1 MSVKTTQGL
10 FFSLPSNPSRPLS
23 SFDTHPR
30 WLPVTQSAPS
40 RRSYG
45 KIGTVK
51 CDQSVVTCIRFG
63 SYNCKKGLNISV
75 YIVKV
80 ENNIGKST
88 KTVFDWIL
96 GAAKKRQSSKKRKRP
111 LSSSNIPAPKYPR
124 PLEDKGK
131 VCFCSCSNRG
141 LSFLF
146 MYIVYVQS
154 TYRTYDLL
162 VTGRDALPLNH
173 RKLVGTEA
181 TKLGSRDKHPENCSE
196 DYRTSMTHYIG
207 SNTKWIMLFKKFSLS
222 SSRAIQ
228 CRVRVIQRYLVKP
241 IRAQPERANSEFTNG
256 ELTQKK
262 AEVKKTAKLV
272 LVPSRYLSVFLDE
285 RRLRIRLRRAR
296 GLMGRRS
303 NVVTVE
309 RIFGHSTHQRN
320 ERTAFYKLMRN
331 TPDLLFPADWYIS
344 VVVKLLKGE
353 YKRRSQL
360 RPLLWDNT
368 IELPLDD
375 VYTRLKIVS
384 RRKADFRV
392 DDNEV
397 NVFDIFTALD
407 KGEDVMTLVEGS
419 PGIGKTTFCLKLAY
433 DWAHGKIPAECS
445 FPKFELMLLLKCRD
459 IHKDIMESISEQLLP
474 EDVEEKT
481 KERLF
486 NFVKDIHNQ
495 ERTLIILDGLDE
507 LPKDSERYVDKLLQ
521 RRILSFCYVLAT
533 SRQERGIDV
542 RKKYGFD
549 ILLEIKG
556 FTESDAFDYIRKH
569 FKNVGPLHSS
579 KGESLIK
586 EIEENSLLHALRNNP
601 LNLLLLCVIYED
613 YEGNLPSSRSE
624 LYQVIV
630 LCLLRRHCAKHNLE
644 VPEENRALEKQYEET
659 ILALGEL
666 AWMCLLSD
674 RYCFR
679 ESELAALERRY
690 KGLVCRHVGLL
701 YKEESL
707 RRLKPQHE
715 YYFLHKTFQ
724 EYLAAAFIAHKLRGN
739 QLSLFERLS
748 FHELAKKY
756 REVFLFVSGVLGRD
770 ASILFT
776 QIGEELKNWGKWDWD
791 WCRQFGVV
799 TMDDRK
805 REENWDDWDS
815 DDEEDRGW
823 EAATFLTESFCESGH
838 AEKVAETL
846 CSYIPF
852 PTHVEIN
859 LDPPPRNDESG
870 NIYHVLDACKTFSN
884 LQKPVRLTVHKCSQ
898 GSSYQ
903 TVAEHIQ
910 SCPQLESLAIHTPS
924 VTLDLA
930 NALHKGLSGNTT
942 LSKFTLQVCGSI
954 SCDVAA
960 VIGEWLAARKF
971 LKNVTFLLRRVK
983 GEAWASSL
991 ETGLSAD
998 TLLSSVELS
1007 VRGSMS
1013 DTSILALGKLSLNRA
1028 LTELSLNISGDMQTF
1043 IVDVIGKGIA
1053 LQTVLKSL
1061 SLDID
1066 GNLSLSGANSLKRGL
1081 LENCSLNNLRV
1092 FVFGKVPS
1100 NWQSFLE
1107 TIRLAKKVSVTF
1119 DFYPDS
1125 CSRTTSNQL
1134 GNFYPGPDVVEKGL
1148 HTKQHLTVV
1157 LWGEL
1162 SCDGAEA
1169 FSERLVRA
1177 PLTSLALKMHGKVTD
1192 NVAYCIASY
1201 VRRHNTLSS
1210 MTIDVWGDL
1219 APGTRSFLQGL
1230 SNTDQTV
1237 EVKVHDVCVLP
1248 EESCNAFSV
1257 SIDSIAS
1264 LKPVLYKIKS
1274 TSVEKINLKIINDDG
1289 ASKEWTHLIGEALAE
1304 NTTVTALDVTIN
1316 NYMTNVTADF
1326 GKDLGESLLRC
1337 SSMTVL
1343 NLAIN
1348 NYTKMAEGWECRL
1361 VKSLSKLASLTTL
1374 SLAIDDHGEV
1384 RTVVEESLGDGLMA
1398 MKSLS
1403 TLSVV
1408 INGSNL
1414 EKFWSYFLRKCLKEN
1429 NSLSLL
1435 CVTVNNYDD
1444 DLEDPDY
1451 SFDDSFEEPYYWYD
1465 GLADGLARTTS
1476 LNELTLTINNI
1487 TLISNCWVESV
1498 CKGFLENESVTTLT
1512 VTVSGDSSFPDCVS
1526 WVPKLN
1532 KGLSKNNSLTTL
1544 TLTAN
1549 AYWEGERRE
1558 GKDFFWADKMY
1569 TTVNASLT
1577 TLNLT
1582 INICTEVSEDW
1593 LPELCDCLVNS
1604 SSLTTFRL
1612 NVNNHFATN
1621 ESRIYDFR
1629 KLRLKY
1635 RSLSTFELTVTFYG
1649 E

>member
-1 MSVKTTQGL
+1 M
-10 FFSLPSNPSRPLS
+10 
-23 SFDTHPR
+23 
-30 WLPVTQSAPS
+30 
-40 RRSYG
+40 
-45 KIGTVK
+45 
-51 CDQSVVTCIRFG
+51 
-63 SYNCKKGLNISV
+63 
-75 YIVKV
+75 
-80 ENNIGKST
+80 
-88 KTVFDWIL
+88 
-96 GAAKKRQSSKKRKRP
+96 
-111 LSSSNIPAPKYPR
+111 
-124 PLEDKGK
+124 
-131 VCFCSCSNRG
+131 
-141 LSFLF
+141 
-146 MYIVYVQS
+146 
-154 TYRTYDLL
+154 
-162 VTGRDALPLNH
+162 
-173 RKLVGTEA
+173 
-181 TKLGSRDKHPENCSE
+181 
-196 DYRTSMTHYIG
+196 
-207 SNTKWIMLFKKFSLS
+207 
-222 SSRAIQ
+222 
-228 CRVRVIQRYLVKP
+228 
-241 IRAQPERANSEFTNG
+241 
-256 ELTQKK
+256 
-262 AEVKKTAKLV
+262 
-272 LVPSRYLSVFLDE
+272 
-285 RRLRIRLRRAR
+285 
-296 GLMGRRS
+296 
-303 NVVTVE
+303 
-309 RIFGHSTHQRN
+309 
-320 ERTAFYKLMRN
+320 
-331 TPDLLFPADWYIS
+331 
-344 VVVKLLKGE
+344 
-353 YKRRSQL
+353 
-360 RPLLWDNT
+360 
-368 IELPLDD
+368 
-375 VYTRLKIVS
+375 
-384 RRKADFRV
+384 

-445 FPKFELMLLLKCRD
+445 FPKFEIVLLLKCRD
-459 IHKDIMESISEQLLP
+459 IHEDIMETISEQLLP
-474 EDVEEKT
+474 EDMEEKT

-486 NFVKDIHNQ
+486 NFIKDIHNQ
-495 ERTLIILDGLDE
+495 EKTLIILDGLDE
-507 LPKDSERYVDKLLQ
+507 LPKDSEHYVDKLLQ

-556 FTESDAFDYIRKH
+556 FTESDSFDYIRKH
-569 FKNVGPLHSS
+569 FNNVGPLHSS

-586 EIEENSLLHALRNNP
+586 EIRENTLLHALRNNP
-601 LNLLLLCVIYED
+601 LNLFLLCVIYED

-630 LCLLRRHCAKHNLE
+630 QCLLRRYCAKHNLE
-644 VPEENRALEKQYEET
+644 APQDNNALEKQFENS

-679 ESELAALERRY
+679 ESELAVLEKRY
-690 KGLVCRHVGLL
+690 KGLVSRHVGLV

-724 EYLAAAFIAHKLRGN
+724 EYLAAAFIAHKLQENELR
-739 QLSLFERLS
+739 LFERLS
-748 FHELAKKY
+748 VHELVKKY
-756 REVFLFVSGVLGRD
+756 REVFLFVSGILGRD

-776 QIGEELKNWGKWDWD
+776 QIGEELRNWGEWDWNR
-791 WCRQFGVV
+791 CRQFGVV
-799 TMDDRK
+799 TMNDRE
-805 REENWDDWDS
+805 REENWDHRDS
-815 DDEEDRGW
+815 DDEEDEGW
-823 EAATFLTESFCESGH
+823 EAATFLTKSFIESGH

-852 PTHVEIN
+852 PTHVDIE
-859 LDPPPRNDESG
+859 LDPTPGNDDTD

-884 LQKPVRLTVHKCSQ
+884 LQKPVGLTVCD
-898 GSSYQ
+898 SSRGQ
-903 TVAEHIQ
+903 NLSNETVAKYIQ
-910 SCPQLESLAIHTPS
+910 SCPQLESLAILTS
-924 VTLDLA
+924 AVTLDLA
-930 NALHKGLSGNTT
+930 NALHKGLSGNKT
-942 LSKFTLQVCGSI
+942 LSEFTLRVCGSI

-1013 DTSILALGKLSLNRA
+1013 DTSILALGKLLLNEA
-1028 LTELSLNISGDMQTF
+1028 LTGLSLNISGDIQTF
-1043 IVDVIGKGIA
+1043 IVDVISKGIA

-1092 FVFGKVPS
+1092 FVLGKVPS

-1125 CSRTTSNQL
+1125 CSRVTSNQL
-1134 GNFYPGPDVVEKGL
+1134 GNFYPGLDVVEKGL

-1169 FSERLVRA
+1169 LSEVLVRA
-1177 PLTSLALKMHGKVTD
+1177 PLTSLALKMHGRVTD

-1210 MTIDVWGDL
+1210 TTIDVWGEL
-1219 APGTRSFLQGL
+1219 APGTRSFFQGL
-1230 SNTDQTV
+1230 SSSDQTV

-1289 ASKEWTHLIGEALAE
+1289 ASKDWTHLVGEALAE

-1337 SSMTVL
+1337 SSMTIL

-1348 NYTKMAEGWECRL
+1348 NFSKMAEGWECSL

-1414 EKFWSYFLRKCLKEN
+1414 EKFWSCFLRKCLKEN

-1444 DLEDPDY
+1444 DIEDPDY
-1451 SFDDSFEEPYYWYD
+1451 SFDESYEEPDYWYD

-1487 TLISNCWVESV
+1487 TLIDNCWVESV
-1498 CKGFLENESVTTLT
+1498 CKGFLKNESVTTLT
-1512 VTVSGDSSFPDCVS
+1512 VTVSGDPFFPNCES
-1526 WVPKLN
+1526 WVPELN
-1532 KGLSKNNSLTTL
+1532 YGLSKNNSLTTL
-1544 TLTAN
+1544 TLIAN
-1549 AYWEGERRE
+1549 EYSEGERRE
-1558 GKDFFWADKMY
+1558 GRDLFWANKMSSAE
-1569 TTVNASLT
+1569 NASLT

-1582 INICTEVSEDW
+1582 INICREVSEDW
-1593 LPELCDCLVNS
+1593 LPKLCDCLVNS
-1604 SSLTTFRL
+1604 SSLTTLRL
-1612 NVNNHFATN
+1612 NVNNHCATS
-1621 ESRIYDFR
+1621 ESRIYDFS
-1629 KLRLKY
+1629 KLCLKY
-1635 RSLSTFELTVTFYG
+1635 RSLSTFELIVTFYG

>member
-1 MSVKTTQGL
+1 M
-10 FFSLPSNPSRPLS
+10 
-23 SFDTHPR
+23 
-30 WLPVTQSAPS
+30 
-40 RRSYG
+40 
-45 KIGTVK
+45 
-51 CDQSVVTCIRFG
+51 
-63 SYNCKKGLNISV
+63 
-75 YIVKV
+75 
-80 ENNIGKST
+80 
-88 KTVFDWIL
+88 
-96 GAAKKRQSSKKRKRP
+96 
-111 LSSSNIPAPKYPR
+111 
-124 PLEDKGK
+124 
-131 VCFCSCSNRG
+131 
-141 LSFLF
+141 
-146 MYIVYVQS
+146 
-154 TYRTYDLL
+154 
-162 VTGRDALPLNH
+162 
-173 RKLVGTEA
+173 
-181 TKLGSRDKHPENCSE
+181 
-196 DYRTSMTHYIG
+196 
-207 SNTKWIMLFKKFSLS
+207 
-222 SSRAIQ
+222 
-228 CRVRVIQRYLVKP
+228 
-241 IRAQPERANSEFTNG
+241 
-256 ELTQKK
+256 
-262 AEVKKTAKLV
+262 
-272 LVPSRYLSVFLDE
+272 
-285 RRLRIRLRRAR
+285 
-296 GLMGRRS
+296 
-303 NVVTVE
+303 
-309 RIFGHSTHQRN
+309 
-320 ERTAFYKLMRN
+320 
-331 TPDLLFPADWYIS
+331 
-344 VVVKLLKGE
+344 
-353 YKRRSQL
+353 
-360 RPLLWDNT
+360 
-368 IELPLDD
+368 
-375 VYTRLKIVS
+375 
-384 RRKADFRV
+384 

-433 DWAHGKIPAECS
+433 DWAHGKIPVECS
-445 FPKFELMLLLKCRD
+445 FPTFELMLLLKCRD
-459 IHKDIMESISEQLLP
+459 IREDIMETISEQLLP
-474 EDVEEKT
+474 EDMEEKT

-486 NFVKDIHNQ
+486 NFIKDIHHQ
-495 ERTLIILDGLDE
+495 EKTLIILDGLDE
-507 LPKDSERYVDKLLQ
+507 LPKDSEHYVDKLLQ

-556 FTESDAFDYIRKH
+556 FTESDSFDYIRKH
-569 FKNVGPLHSS
+569 FNNVGPLHSS

-586 EIEENSLLHALRNNP
+586 EIRENTLLHALRNNP
-601 LNLLLLCVIYED
+601 LNLFLLCVIYED

-630 LCLLRRHCAKHNLE
+630 QCLLRRYCAKHNLE
-644 VPEENRALEKQYEET
+644 APQDNNALEKQFENS

-679 ESELAALERRY
+679 ESELAVLEKRY
-690 KGLVCRHVGLL
+690 KGLVSRHIGLV

-707 RRLKPQHE
+707 RRLMPQHE

-724 EYLAAAFIAHKLRGN
+724 EYLAAAFIAHKLQKNELR
-739 QLSLFERLS
+739 LFERLS
-748 FHELAKKY
+748 FHELVKKY
-756 REVFLFVSGVLGRD
+756 REVFLFVSGILGRD

-776 QIGEELKNWGKWDWD
+776 QIGEELRNWGEWDWNR
-791 WCRQFGVV
+791 CRQFGVV
-799 TMDDRK
+799 TMNDRE
-805 REENWDDWDS
+805 REENWDHRDS
-815 DDEEDRGW
+815 DDEEDEGW
-823 EAATFLTESFCESGH
+823 EAATFLTKSFIESGH

-852 PTHVEIN
+852 PTHVDIE
-859 LDPPPRNDESG
+859 LDPTPGNDDTD

-884 LQKPVRLTVHKCSQ
+884 LQKPVGLTVCD
-898 GSSYQ
+898 SSRGQ
-903 TVAEHIQ
+903 NLSNETVAKYIQ
-910 SCPQLESLAIHTPS
+910 SCPQLESLAILTS
-924 VTLDLA
+924 AVTLDLA
-930 NALHKGLSGNTT
+930 NALHKGLSGNKT
-942 LSKFTLQVCGSI
+942 LSEFTLRVCGSI

-1013 DTSILALGKLSLNRA
+1013 DTSILALGKLLLNEA
-1028 LTELSLNISGDMQTF
+1028 LTGLSLNISGDIQTF
-1043 IVDVIGKGIA
+1043 IVDVISKGIA

-1125 CSRTTSNQL
+1125 SSRITSNQL
-1134 GNFYPGPDVVEKGL
+1134 RNFYPGPDVVEKGL

-1169 FSERLVRA
+1169 LSEVLVRA
-1177 PLTSLALKMHGKVTD
+1177 PLTSLALKMHGRVTD

-1210 MTIDVWGDL
+1210 TTIDVWGEL
-1219 APGTRSFLQGL
+1219 APGTRSFFQGL
-1230 SNTDQTV
+1230 SSSDQTV

-1274 TSVEKINLKIINDDG
+1274 TSMEKINLRIINDDG
-1289 ASKEWTHLIGEALAE
+1289 ASKEWTHLVGDALAE
-1304 NTTVTALDVTIN
+1304 NTTVTALDITIN
-1316 NYMTNVTADF
+1316 NYTTNVTADF

-1348 NYTKMAEGWECRL
+1348 NYTKMAEGWECSL

-1414 EKFWSYFLRKCLKEN
+1414 EKFWSCFLRKCLKEN

-1444 DLEDPDY
+1444 DIEDPDY
-1451 SFDDSFEEPYYWYD
+1451 SFDESYEEPDYWYD

-1487 TLISNCWVESV
+1487 TLIDNCWVESV
-1498 CKGFLENESVTTLT
+1498 CKGFLKNESVTTLT
-1512 VTVSGDSSFPDCVS
+1512 VTVSGDPFFPNCES
-1526 WVPKLN
+1526 WVPELN
-1532 KGLSKNNSLTTL
+1532 YGLSKNNSLTTL
-1544 TLTAN
+1544 TLIAN
-1549 AYWEGERRE
+1549 EYSEGERRE
-1558 GKDFFWADKMY
+1558 GRDLFWANKMSSAE
-1569 TTVNASLT
+1569 NASLT

-1582 INICTEVSEDW
+1582 INICREVSEDW
-1593 LPELCDCLVNS
+1593 LPKLCDCLVNS
-1604 SSLTTFRL
+1604 SSLTTLRL
-1612 NVNNHFATN
+1612 NVNNHCATS
-1621 ESRIYDFR
+1621 ESRIYDFS
-1629 KLRLKY
+1629 KLCLKY
-1635 RSLSTFELTVTFYG
+1635 RSLSTFELIVTFYG

>member
-1 MSVKTTQGL
+1 M
-10 FFSLPSNPSRPLS
+10 
-23 SFDTHPR
+23 
-30 WLPVTQSAPS
+30 
-40 RRSYG
+40 
-45 KIGTVK
+45 
-51 CDQSVVTCIRFG
+51 
-63 SYNCKKGLNISV
+63 
-75 YIVKV
+75 
-80 ENNIGKST
+80 
-88 KTVFDWIL
+88 
-96 GAAKKRQSSKKRKRP
+96 
-111 LSSSNIPAPKYPR
+111 
-124 PLEDKGK
+124 
-131 VCFCSCSNRG
+131 
-141 LSFLF
+141 
-146 MYIVYVQS
+146 
-154 TYRTYDLL
+154 
-162 VTGRDALPLNH
+162 
-173 RKLVGTEA
+173 
-181 TKLGSRDKHPENCSE
+181 
-196 DYRTSMTHYIG
+196 
-207 SNTKWIMLFKKFSLS
+207 
-222 SSRAIQ
+222 
-228 CRVRVIQRYLVKP
+228 
-241 IRAQPERANSEFTNG
+241 
-256 ELTQKK
+256 
-262 AEVKKTAKLV
+262 
-272 LVPSRYLSVFLDE
+272 
-285 RRLRIRLRRAR
+285 
-296 GLMGRRS
+296 
-303 NVVTVE
+303 
-309 RIFGHSTHQRN
+309 
-320 ERTAFYKLMRN
+320 
-331 TPDLLFPADWYIS
+331 S
-344 VVVKLLKGE
+344 VVVKLLKAE
-353 YKRRSQL
+353 YKRRSHL

-368 IELPLDD
+368 IELPLED

-445 FPKFELMLLLKCRD
+445 FPKFEIMLLLKCRD
-459 IHKDIMESISEQLLP
+459 IHEDIMETISEQLLP
-474 EDVEEKT
+474 EDMEEKT

-486 NFVKDIHNQ
+486 NFIKDIHHQ
-495 ERTLIILDGLDE
+495 EKTLIILDGLDE
-507 LPKDSERYVDKLLQ
+507 LPKDSEHYVDKLLQ

-586 EIEENSLLHALRNNP
+586 EIQENTLLHALRNNP

-630 LCLLRRHCAKHNLE
+630 QCLLRRYCAKHNLE
-644 VPEENRALEKQYEET
+644 APQDNNGLEKQFENS

-679 ESELAALERRY
+679 ESELAVLEKRY
-690 KGLVCRHVGLL
+690 KGLVSRHIGLV

-707 RRLKPQHE
+707 RRLMPQHE

-724 EYLAAAFIAHKLRGN
+724 EYLAAAFIAHKLQENELR
-739 QLSLFERLS
+739 LFERLS
-748 FHELAKKY
+748 VHELVKKY
-756 REVFLFVSGVLGRD
+756 REVFLFVSGILGRD

-776 QIGEELKNWGKWDWD
+776 QIGEELRNWGKWDWNR
-791 WCRQFGVV
+791 CRQFGVV
-799 TMDDRK
+799 TMNDRE
-805 REENWDDWDS
+805 REENWDHRDS
-815 DDEEDRGW
+815 DDEEDEGW
-823 EAATFLTESFCESGH
+823 EAATFLTKSFIESGH

-852 PTHVEIN
+852 PTHVDIE
-859 LDPPPRNDESG
+859 LDPTPGSDDTD

-884 LQKPVRLTVHKCSQ
+884 LQKPVRLTVCD
-898 GSSYQ
+898 SSREQ
-903 TVAEHIQ
+903 NLSNETVAKYIQ
-910 SCPQLESLAIHTPS
+910 SCPQLESLTIFTSA

-930 NALHKGLSGNTT
+930 NALHKGLSGNKT
-942 LSKFTLQVCGSI
+942 LSEFTLQVCGSI

-960 VIGEWLAARKF
+960 VIGEWLAGRKF
-971 LKNVTFLLRRVK
+971 LKNVTFLLHRVK

-1013 DTSILALGKLSLNRA
+1013 DTSILALGKLLLNGA
-1028 LTELSLNISGDMQTF
+1028 LTGLSLNISGDMQTF
-1043 IVDVIGKGIA
+1043 IPDVISKGIA

-1125 CSRTTSNQL
+1125 CSRITSNQL
-1134 GNFYPGPDVVEKGL
+1134 GNFYPGPDMVEKGL

-1169 FSERLVRA
+1169 LSEVLVRA
-1177 PLTSLALKMHGKVTD
+1177 PLTSLALKMHGRVTD
-1192 NVAYCIASY
+1192 NVAYCIARY

-1210 MTIDVWGDL
+1210 MTIDVWGEL
-1219 APGTRSFLQGL
+1219 APGTRTFLQGL
-1230 SNTDQTV
+1230 SSTDNTV
-1237 EVKVHDVCVLP
+1237 EVKVHDVCVVP
-1248 EESCNAFSV
+1248 DESCSALDV
-1257 SIDSIAS
+1257 CIDSIAS

-1289 ASKEWTHLIGEALAE
+1289 ASKDWTHLVGEALAE

-1348 NYTKMAEGWECRL
+1348 NYTKMAEGWECSL

-1403 TLSVV
+1403 TLSVE
-1408 INGSNL
+1408 INGRNL
-1414 EKFWSYFLRKCLKEN
+1414 KKFWSYFLRKCLKEN

-1444 DLEDPDY
+1444 DIEDPDY
-1451 SFDDSFEEPYYWYD
+1451 SFDESYEEPDYWYD

-1487 TLISNCWVESV
+1487 TLIDNCWVESV
-1498 CKGFLENESVTTLT
+1498 CKGFLKNESVTTLT
-1512 VTVSGDSSFPDCVS
+1512 VTVSGDPFFPKCES
-1526 WVPKLN
+1526 WVPELN
-1532 KGLSKNNSLTTL
+1532 YGLSKNNSLTTL
-1544 TLTAN
+1544 TLIAN
-1549 AYWEGERRE
+1549 EYSEGERRE
-1558 GKDFFWADKMY
+1558 GRDLFWADKMSSAE
-1569 TTVNASLT
+1569 NASLT

-1582 INICTEVSEDW
+1582 INICREVSEDW
-1593 LPELCDCLVNS
+1593 LPKLCDCLVNS
-1604 SSLTTFRL
+1604 SSLTTLRL
-1612 NVNNHFATN
+1612 NVNNHCATN
-1621 ESRIYDFR
+1621 ESRIYDFS

-1635 RSLSTFELTVTFYG
+1635 RSLSTFELIVTFYG

>member
-1 MSVKTTQGL
+1 M
-10 FFSLPSNPSRPLS
+10 
-23 SFDTHPR
+23 
-30 WLPVTQSAPS
+30 
-40 RRSYG
+40 
-45 KIGTVK
+45 
-51 CDQSVVTCIRFG
+51 
-63 SYNCKKGLNISV
+63 
-75 YIVKV
+75 
-80 ENNIGKST
+80 
-88 KTVFDWIL
+88 
-96 GAAKKRQSSKKRKRP
+96 
-111 LSSSNIPAPKYPR
+111 
-124 PLEDKGK
+124 
-131 VCFCSCSNRG
+131 
-141 LSFLF
+141 
-146 MYIVYVQS
+146 
-154 TYRTYDLL
+154 
-162 VTGRDALPLNH
+162 
-173 RKLVGTEA
+173 
-181 TKLGSRDKHPENCSE
+181 
-196 DYRTSMTHYIG
+196 
-207 SNTKWIMLFKKFSLS
+207 
-222 SSRAIQ
+222 
-228 CRVRVIQRYLVKP
+228 
-241 IRAQPERANSEFTNG
+241 
-256 ELTQKK
+256 
-262 AEVKKTAKLV
+262 
-272 LVPSRYLSVFLDE
+272 
-285 RRLRIRLRRAR
+285 
-296 GLMGRRS
+296 
-303 NVVTVE
+303 
-309 RIFGHSTHQRN
+309 
-320 ERTAFYKLMRN
+320 
-331 TPDLLFPADWYIS
+331 
-344 VVVKLLKGE
+344 KLLKAE

-360 RPLLWDNT
+360 RPLLWDST

-375 VYTRLKIVS
+375 VYTRLKIIS

-445 FPKFELMLLLKCRD
+445 FPKFEIVLLLKCRD
-459 IHKDIMESISEQLLP
+459 IHKDVMETISEQLLP
-474 EDVEEKT
+474 EDMEEKT

-486 NFVKDIHNQ
+486 NFIKDIHHQ
-495 ERTLIILDGLDE
+495 EKTLIILDGLDE
-507 LPKDSERYVDKLLQ
+507 LPKDSEHYVDKLLQ

-556 FTESDAFDYIRKH
+556 FTESDSFDYIRKH
-569 FKNVGPLHSS
+569 FNNVGPLHSS

-586 EIEENSLLHALRNNP
+586 EIKENTLLHALRNNP
-601 LNLLLLCVIYED
+601 LNLFLLCVIYED

-630 LCLLRRHCAKHNLE
+630 QCLLRRYCAKHNLE
-644 VPEENRALEKQYEET
+644 APQDNNGLEKQFENS

-679 ESELAALERRY
+679 ESELAVLEKRY
-690 KGLVCRHVGLL
+690 KGLVSRHIGLV

-707 RRLKPQHE
+707 RRLMPQHE

-739 QLSLFERLS
+739 QLRLFERLS
-748 FHELAKKY
+748 FHELVKKY
-756 REVFLFVSGVLGRD
+756 REVFLFVSGILGRD

-776 QIGEELKNWGKWDWD
+776 QIGEELRNWGKWDWD
-791 WCRQFGVV
+791 RCRQFGVV
-799 TMDDRK
+799 TMNDRE
-805 REENWDDWDS
+805 REENWDHRDS
-815 DDEEDRGW
+815 DDEEDEGW
-823 EAATFLTESFCESGH
+823 EAATFLTKSFIESGH

-852 PTHVEIN
+852 PTHVDIN
-859 LDPPPRNDESG
+859 LNPPPRNDEGG

-884 LQKPVRLTVHKCSQ
+884 LQKPVRLTVHKLRTQ
-898 GSSYQ
+898 GASYQ
-903 TVAEHIQ
+903 TVAKYIQ
-910 SCPQLESLAIHTPS
+910 SCPQLDSLAIHTPS

-930 NALHKGLSGNTT
+930 NALHKGLSGNKT

-960 VIGEWLAARKF
+960 VIGEWLAGRKF

-998 TLLSSVELS
+998 TLLSSVALS
-1007 VRGSMS
+1007 VWGSMS
-1013 DTSILALGKLSLNRA
+1013 DTSILALGKLLLNGA
-1028 LTELSLNISGDMQTF
+1028 LTGLSLNISGDMQTF
-1043 IVDVIGKGIA
+1043 IADVIGKGIA

-1092 FVFGKVPS
+1092 FVLGKVPS

-1125 CSRTTSNQL
+1125 CSRITSNQL
-1134 GNFYPGPDVVEKGL
+1134 GNFYPGPDVAEKGL

-1169 FSERLVRA
+1169 LSEVLVRA
-1177 PLTSLALKMHGKVTD
+1177 PLTSLALKMHGRVTD
-1192 NVAYCIASY
+1192 NVAYCIARY

-1210 MTIDVWGDL
+1210 MTIDVWGEW
-1219 APGTRSFLQGL
+1219 APGTRTFLQGL
-1230 SNTDQTV
+1230 SSTDNTV
-1237 EVKVHDVCVLP
+1237 EVKVHDVCVVP
-1248 EESCNAFSV
+1248 DESCSALDV
-1257 SIDSIAS
+1257 CIDSIAS

-1274 TSVEKINLKIINDDG
+1274 TSVEKINLRIINDDG
-1289 ASKEWTHLIGEALAE
+1289 ASKEWTHLVGDALAE
-1304 NTTVTALDVTIN
+1304 NTTVTALDITIN
-1316 NYMTNVTADF
+1316 NYTTNVTADF

-1343 NLAIN
+1343 DLAIK
-1348 NYTKMAEGWECRL
+1348 NYTKMAEGWECSL

-1444 DLEDPDY
+1444 DIEDPDY
-1451 SFDDSFEEPYYWYD
+1451 SFDESYEEPDYWYD

-1487 TLISNCWVESV
+1487 TPIDNCWVGSV
-1498 CKGFLENESVTTLT
+1498 CKGFLKNESVTTLT
-1512 VTVSGDSSFPDCVS
+1512 VTVSGDPFFPKCES
-1526 WVPKLN
+1526 WVPELN
-1532 KGLSKNNSLTTL
+1532 YGLSKNNSLTTL
-1544 TLTAN
+1544 TLIAN
-1549 AYWEGERRE
+1549 EYSKGERRE
-1558 GKDFFWADKMY
+1558 GRDLFWADKMSSAE
-1569 TTVNASLT
+1569 NASLT

-1582 INICTEVSEDW
+1582 INICREVSEDW
-1593 LPELCDCLVNS
+1593 LPKLCDCLVNS
-1604 SSLTTFRL
+1604 SSLTTLRL
-1612 NVNNHFATN
+1612 NVNNHCATN
-1621 ESRIYDFR
+1621 ESGIYDFS

-1635 RSLSTFELTVTFYG
+1635 RSLSTFELIVTFYG

>member
-1 MSVKTTQGL
+1 M
-10 FFSLPSNPSRPLS
+10 
-23 SFDTHPR
+23 
-30 WLPVTQSAPS
+30 
-40 RRSYG
+40 
-45 KIGTVK
+45 
-51 CDQSVVTCIRFG
+51 
-63 SYNCKKGLNISV
+63 
-75 YIVKV
+75 
-80 ENNIGKST
+80 
-88 KTVFDWIL
+88 
-96 GAAKKRQSSKKRKRP
+96 
-111 LSSSNIPAPKYPR
+111 
-124 PLEDKGK
+124 
-131 VCFCSCSNRG
+131 
-141 LSFLF
+141 
-146 MYIVYVQS
+146 
-154 TYRTYDLL
+154 
-162 VTGRDALPLNH
+162 
-173 RKLVGTEA
+173 
-181 TKLGSRDKHPENCSE
+181 
-196 DYRTSMTHYIG
+196 
-207 SNTKWIMLFKKFSLS
+207 
-222 SSRAIQ
+222 
-228 CRVRVIQRYLVKP
+228 
-241 IRAQPERANSEFTNG
+241 
-256 ELTQKK
+256 
-262 AEVKKTAKLV
+262 
-272 LVPSRYLSVFLDE
+272 
-285 RRLRIRLRRAR
+285 
-296 GLMGRRS
+296 
-303 NVVTVE
+303 
-309 RIFGHSTHQRN
+309 
-320 ERTAFYKLMRN
+320 
-331 TPDLLFPADWYIS
+331 
-344 VVVKLLKGE
+344 KLLKAE

-360 RPLLWDNT
+360 RPLLWDST
-368 IELPLDD
+368 IELPLED

-433 DWAHGKIPAECS
+433 DWAHGKIPVECS
-445 FPKFELMLLLKCRD
+445 FPTFELMLLLKCRD
-459 IHKDIMESISEQLLP
+459 IREDIMETISEQLLP
-474 EDVEEKT
+474 EDMEEKT

-486 NFVKDIHNQ
+486 NFIKDIHHQ
-495 ERTLIILDGLDE
+495 EKTLIILDGLDE
-507 LPKDSERYVDKLLQ
+507 LPKDSEHYVDKLLQ

-556 FTESDAFDYIRKH
+556 FTESDSFDYIRKH
-569 FKNVGPLHSS
+569 FNNVGPLHSS

-586 EIEENSLLHALRNNP
+586 EIKENTLLHALRNNP
-601 LNLLLLCVIYED
+601 LNLFLLCVIYED

-630 LCLLRRHCAKHNLE
+630 QCLLRRYCAKHNLE
-644 VPEENRALEKQYEET
+644 APQDNNALEKQFENS

-679 ESELAALERRY
+679 ESELAVLEKRY
-690 KGLVCRHVGLL
+690 KGLVSRHIGLV

-707 RRLKPQHE
+707 RRLMPQHE

-724 EYLAAAFIAHKLRGN
+724 EYLAAAFIAHKLQENELR
-739 QLSLFERLS
+739 LFERLS
-748 FHELAKKY
+748 VHELVKKY
-756 REVFLFVSGVLGRD
+756 REVFLFVSGILGRD

-776 QIGEELKNWGKWDWD
+776 QIGEELKNWGEWDWD
-791 WCRQFGVV
+791 RCRQFGVV
-799 TMDDRK
+799 TMNDRE
-805 REENWDDWDS
+805 REENWDHRDS
-815 DDEEDRGW
+815 DDEEDEEDEEDEGW
-823 EAATFLTESFCESGH
+823 EAATFLTKSFIESGH

-852 PTHVEIN
+852 PTHVDIE
-859 LDPPPRNDESG
+859 LDPAPGSDDTN

-884 LQKPVRLTVHKCSQ
+884 LQKPVGLTVCD
-898 GSSYQ
+898 SSREQ
-903 TVAEHIQ
+903 NLSNETVAKYIQ
-910 SCPQLESLAIHTPS
+910 SCPQLESLTILTSA

-930 NALHKGLSGNTT
+930 NALHKGLSGNKT
-942 LSKFTLQVCGSI
+942 LSEFTLQVCGSI

-1013 DTSILALGKLSLNRA
+1013 DTSILALGKLLLNGA
-1028 LTELSLNISGDMQTF
+1028 LTGLSLNISGDMQTF
-1043 IVDVIGKGIA
+1043 IPDVISKGIA

-1125 CSRTTSNQL
+1125 CSRITSNQL

-1169 FSERLVRA
+1169 LSEVLVRA
-1177 PLTSLALKMHGKVTD
+1177 PLTSLALKMHGRVTD
-1192 NVAYCIASY
+1192 NVAYCIARY
-1201 VRRHNTLSS
+1201 VRRDKTLLS
-1210 MTIDVWGDL
+1210 MTIDVWGEL
-1219 APGTRSFLQGL
+1219 APETRSFLQGL
-1230 SNTDQTV
+1230 STTNQTV
-1237 EVKVHDVCVLP
+1237 EVKVHDVCVLSD
-1248 EESCNAFSV
+1248 ESCNALDV
-1257 SIDSIAS
+1257 CIDNIAS
-1264 LKPVLYKIKS
+1264 LKPVLYKIK
-1274 TSVEKINLKIINDDG
+1274 TTREEKINLKIINDDG
-1289 ASKEWTHLIGEALAE
+1289 LGQDWTQLIGDALAE
-1304 NTTVTALDVTIN
+1304 NATVTALDVTID
-1316 NYMTNVTADF
+1316 NYMTNGTS
-1326 GKDLGESLLRC
+1326 DLGKELDESLFR
-1337 SSMTVL
+1337 SSSLTVV

-1348 NYTKMAEGWECRL
+1348 TYGKMAEGWECSL

-1403 TLSVV
+1403 TLSVE
-1408 INGSNL
+1408 INGRNFK
-1414 EKFWSYFLRKCLKEN
+1414 KFWSYFLRKCLKEN

-1444 DLEDPDY
+1444 DIEDPDY
-1451 SFDDSFEEPYYWYD
+1451 SFDESYEEPDYWYD

-1487 TLISNCWVESV
+1487 TLIDNCWVESV
-1498 CKGFLENESVTTLT
+1498 CKGFLKNESVTTLT
-1512 VTVSGDSSFPDCVS
+1512 VTVSGDPFFPKCES
-1526 WVPKLN
+1526 WVPELN
-1532 KGLSKNNSLTTL
+1532 YGLSKNNSLTTL
-1544 TLTAN
+1544 TLIAN
-1549 AYWEGERRE
+1549 EYSEGERRE
-1558 GKDFFWADKMY
+1558 GRDLFWADKMSSAE
-1569 TTVNASLT
+1569 NASLT

-1582 INICTEVSEDW
+1582 INICREVSEDW
-1593 LPELCDCLVNS
+1593 LPKLCDCLVNS
-1604 SSLTTFRL
+1604 SSLTTLRL
-1612 NVNNHFATN
+1612 NVNNHCATN
-1621 ESRIYDFR
+1621 ESRIYDFS

-1635 RSLSTFELTVTFYG
+1635 RSLSTFELIVTFYG

>member
-1 MSVKTTQGL
+1 M
-10 FFSLPSNPSRPLS
+10 
-23 SFDTHPR
+23 
-30 WLPVTQSAPS
+30 
-40 RRSYG
+40 
-45 KIGTVK
+45 
-51 CDQSVVTCIRFG
+51 
-63 SYNCKKGLNISV
+63 
-75 YIVKV
+75 
-80 ENNIGKST
+80 
-88 KTVFDWIL
+88 
-96 GAAKKRQSSKKRKRP
+96 
-111 LSSSNIPAPKYPR
+111 
-124 PLEDKGK
+124 
-131 VCFCSCSNRG
+131 
-141 LSFLF
+141 
-146 MYIVYVQS
+146 
-154 TYRTYDLL
+154 
-162 VTGRDALPLNH
+162 
-173 RKLVGTEA
+173 
-181 TKLGSRDKHPENCSE
+181 
-196 DYRTSMTHYIG
+196 
-207 SNTKWIMLFKKFSLS
+207 
-222 SSRAIQ
+222 
-228 CRVRVIQRYLVKP
+228 
-241 IRAQPERANSEFTNG
+241 
-256 ELTQKK
+256 
-262 AEVKKTAKLV
+262 
-272 LVPSRYLSVFLDE
+272 
-285 RRLRIRLRRAR
+285 
-296 GLMGRRS
+296 
-303 NVVTVE
+303 
-309 RIFGHSTHQRN
+309 
-320 ERTAFYKLMRN
+320 
-331 TPDLLFPADWYIS
+331 S
-344 VVVKLLKGE
+344 VVVKLLKAE
-353 YKRRSQL
+353 YKRRSHL
-360 RPLLWDNT
+360 RPLLWDST
-368 IELPLDD
+368 IELPLED

-407 KGEDVMTLVEGS
+407 KGEDVMTLVEGR

-433 DWAHGKIPAECS
+433 DWAHGKIPVECS
-445 FPKFELMLLLKCRD
+445 FPTFELMFLLKCRD
-459 IHKDIMESISEQLLP
+459 IREDIMETISEQLLP
-474 EDVEEKT
+474 EDMEEKT

-486 NFVKDIHNQ
+486 NFIKDIHHQ
-495 ERTLIILDGLDE
+495 EKTLIILDGLDE
-507 LPKDSERYVDKLLQ
+507 LPKDSEHYVDKLLQ

-556 FTESDAFDYIRKH
+556 FTESDSFDYIRKH
-569 FKNVGPLHSS
+569 FNNVGPLHSS

-586 EIEENSLLHALRNNP
+586 EIKENTLLHALRNNP
-601 LNLLLLCVIYED
+601 LNLFLLCVIYED

-630 LCLLRRHCAKHNLE
+630 QCLLRRYCAKHNLE
-644 VPEENRALEKQYEET
+644 APQDNNALEKQFENS

-679 ESELAALERRY
+679 ESELAVLEKRY
-690 KGLVCRHVGLL
+690 KGLVSRHIGLV

-707 RRLKPQHE
+707 RRLMPQHE

-724 EYLAAAFIAHKLRGN
+724 EYLAAAFIAHKLQENELR
-739 QLSLFERLS
+739 LFERLS
-748 FHELAKKY
+748 VNELVKKY
-756 REVFLFVSGVLGRD
+756 REVFLFVSGILGRD

-776 QIGEELKNWGKWDWD
+776 QIGEELRNWGEWDWD
-791 WCRQFGVV
+791 RCRQFGVV
-799 TMDDRK
+799 TMDDRE
-805 REENWDDWDS
+805 REENWDNWDS

-823 EAATFLTESFCESGH
+823 EAATFLTKSFIESGH

-852 PTHVEIN
+852 PTHVDIE
-859 LDPPPRNDESG
+859 LDPTPRNDDTD

-884 LQKPVRLTVHKCSQ
+884 LQKPVRLTVCD
-898 GSSYQ
+898 SSRGQ
-903 TVAEHIQ
+903 NLSNETVAKYIQ
-910 SCPQLESLAIHTPS
+910 SCPQLESLIILTSA

-930 NALHKGLSGNTT
+930 NVLHKGLSGNKT

-1013 DTSILALGKLSLNRA
+1013 DTSILALGKLLLNGA
-1028 LTELSLNISGDMQTF
+1028 LTGLSLNISGDMQTF
-1043 IVDVIGKGIA
+1043 IIDVISKGIA
-1053 LQTVLKSL
+1053 LHTVLKSL

-1119 DFYPDS
+1119 DFYADS
-1125 CSRTTSNQL
+1125 SSRITSNQL
-1134 GNFYPGPDVVEKGL
+1134 RNFYPGPDVVEKGL

-1169 FSERLVRA
+1169 LSEVLVRA
-1177 PLTSLALKMHGKVTD
+1177 PLTSLALKMHGRVTD
-1192 NVAYCIASY
+1192 NVAYCIARY

-1210 MTIDVWGDL
+1210 MAIDVWGEL

-1230 SNTDQTV
+1230 SSTDQTV

-1248 EESCNAFSV
+1248 DESCNALSV

-1274 TSVEKINLKIINDDG
+1274 TSVEKINLRIINDDA
-1289 ASKEWTHLIGEALAE
+1289 ASKEWTHLVGDALAE
-1304 NTTVTALDVTIN
+1304 NTTITALDITIN
-1316 NYMTNVTADF
+1316 NYTTNVTADF

-1337 SSMTVL
+1337 SSITVL

-1348 NYTKMAEGWECRL
+1348 NYTKISEGWECSL

-1374 SLAIDDHGEV
+1374 SLAIDDHSEV

-1408 INGSNL
+1408 INDSNL
-1414 EKFWSYFLRKCLKEN
+1414 EKFWSYFFRNCLKEN

-1435 CVTVNNYDD
+1435 CVTVNNYDGNV
-1444 DLEDPDY
+1444 EYPDY
-1451 SFDDSFEEPYYWYD
+1451 SFHDLYEEPDYWYD

-1487 TLISNCWVESV
+1487 TLTDNCWVKRV
-1498 CKGFLENESVTTLT
+1498 CKGFVENESVTTLT
-1512 VTVSGDSSFPDCVS
+1512 VTVSGDSSSPDCES
-1526 WVPKLN
+1526 WVPELN
-1532 KGLSKNNSLTTL
+1532 YGLLKNNSLSTL
-1544 TLTAN
+1544 TLIAN
-1549 AYWEGERRE
+1549 EYSGGERRK
-1558 GKDFFWADKMY
+1558 GRRSFWADQMGSADN
-1569 TTVNASLT
+1569 TSLT

-1582 INICTEVSEDW
+1582 INICWEVSEDW
-1593 LPELCDCLVNS
+1593 LSQLCDCLVNS
-1604 SSLTTFRL
+1604 SSLTTLRL
-1612 NVNNHFATN
+1612 NVNNHCATN
-1621 ESRIYDFR
+1621 ESRLYDLT

-1635 RSLSTFELTVTFYG
+1635 RSLSSFELTVTFYG

>member
-1 MSVKTTQGL
+1 MSYHVYRYLGNITCNMISCLDLPMKCQIHLKYSECQENINRL
-10 FFSLPSNPSRPLS
+10 FVFLLSTENLGVLKMLRAEYERRAKLKPLS
-23 SFDTHPR
+23 
-30 WLPVTQSAPS
+30 WLNTMQ
-40 RRSYG
+40 
-45 KIGTVK
+45 
-51 CDQSVVTCIRFG
+51 
-63 SYNCKKGLNISV
+63 
-75 YIVKV
+75 
-80 ENNIGKST
+80 
-88 KTVFDWIL
+88 
-96 GAAKKRQSSKKRKRP
+96 
-111 LSSSNIPAPKYPR
+111 
-124 PLEDKGK
+124 
-131 VCFCSCSNRG
+131 
-141 LSFLF
+141 
-146 MYIVYVQS
+146 
-154 TYRTYDLL
+154 
-162 VTGRDALPLNH
+162 LPLKN
-173 RKLVGTEA
+173 
-181 TKLGSRDKHPENCSE
+181 
-196 DYRTSMTHYIG
+196 
-207 SNTKWIMLFKKFSLS
+207 
-222 SSRAIQ
+222 
-228 CRVRVIQRYLVKP
+228 
-241 IRAQPERANSEFTNG
+241 
-256 ELTQKK
+256 
-262 AEVKKTAKLV
+262 
-272 LVPSRYLSVFLDE
+272 
-285 RRLRIRLRRAR
+285 
-296 GLMGRRS
+296 
-303 NVVTVE
+303 
-309 RIFGHSTHQRN
+309 
-320 ERTAFYKLMRN
+320 
-331 TPDLLFPADWYIS
+331 
-344 VVVKLLKGE
+344 
-353 YKRRSQL
+353 
-360 RPLLWDNT
+360 
-368 IELPLDD
+368 

-384 RRKADFRV
+384 RRKADFQV
-392 DDNEV
+392 ENDELGMY
-397 NVFDIFTALD
+397 DIFQAL
-407 KGEDVMTLVEGS
+407 GESEDVKMTLAEGS
-419 PGIGKTTFCLKLAY
+419 PGTGKTTFCLKLAY
-433 DWAHGKIPAECS
+433 DWARGEMPTNCS
-445 FPKFELMLLLKCRD
+445 FPKFEFVLLLKCRHINGD
-459 IHKDIMESISEQLLP
+459 LMEAIKEQLLP
-474 EDVEEKT
+474 EDIKEETWT
-481 KERLF
+481 KLSDF
-486 NFVKDIHNQ
+486 ITDIHNQ
-495 ERTLIILDGLDE
+495 ERILIILDGLDE
-507 LPKDSERYVDKLLQ
+507 LPEKSRPCVHKLLN
-521 RRILSFCYVLAT
+521 RSILPFCYVLAT
-533 SRQERGIDV
+533 SRQETGIEV
-542 RKKYGFD
+542 RKNCEFD
-549 ILLEIKG
+549 LLLEIKG
-556 FTESDAFDYIRKH
+556 FTDEDAFQYVRKH
-569 FKNVGPLHSS
+569 FQNIGPEHTS
-579 KGESLIK
+579 KGESLIVEIK
-586 EIEENSLLHALRNNP
+586 ENDLLNALRNNP
-601 LNLLLLCVIYED
+601 LNLILLCVVYED
-613 YEGNLPSSRSE
+613 YKGKLPTARTE
-624 LYQVIV
+624 LYQVV
-630 LCLLRRHCAKHNLE
+630 VQCLLRRYCAKHCL
-644 VPEENRALEKQYEET
+644 VAPEEKSALEKQFEEN

-666 AWMCLLSD
+666 AWMCLLSE
-674 RYCFR
+674 RHGFH
-679 ESELAALERRY
+679 ESELAALEIRY
-690 KGLVCRHVGLL
+690 KGLVARDIGLL

-707 RRLKPQHE
+707 KRLNPQHE
-715 YYFLHKTFQ
+715 YFFLHKTFQ
-724 EYLAAAFIAHKLRGN
+724 EYLAAVFIAHKLREN
-739 QLSLFERLS
+739 ELSLFERLS
-748 FHELAKKY
+748 FLELVKKY

-791 WCRQFGVV
+791 CCRQFRVV
-799 TMDDRK
+799 TVDDRK
-805 REENWDDWDS
+805 RDENWGNWYS

-823 EAATFLTESFCESGH
+823 EAATFLTESFSESGH

-852 PTHVEIN
+852 PTHVDIN
-859 LDPPPRNDESG
+859 LNPPPRNDESG
-870 NIYHVLDACKTFSN
+870 NIYHVLDTCKTFSN
-884 LQKPVRLTVHKCSQ
+884 LQKPVRLTVHKLRTQ
-898 GSSYQ
+898 GASYQ
-903 TVAEHIQ
+903 TVAKYIQ

-983 GEAWASSL
+983 GDAWASCL

-1125 CSRTTSNQL
+1125 CSRITSNQL
-1134 GNFYPGPDVVEKGL
+1134 GNFYPGPAVVEKGL

-1169 FSERLVRA
+1169 FSEGLVRA

-1210 MTIDVWGDL
+1210 MTIDVWGNL

-1316 NYMTNVTADF
+1316 NYITNVTADF

-1348 NYTKMAEGWECRL
+1348 NYTKMAEGWECSL

-1435 CVTVNNYDD
+1435 CVTVNNYGD

-1526 WVPKLN
+1526 WVPELN

-1549 AYWEGERRE
+1549 EYWEGERRE

-1621 ESRIYDFR
+1621 ESRTYDFR

>member
-1 MSVKTTQGL
+1 M
-10 FFSLPSNPSRPLS
+10 
-23 SFDTHPR
+23 
-30 WLPVTQSAPS
+30 
-40 RRSYG
+40 
-45 KIGTVK
+45 
-51 CDQSVVTCIRFG
+51 
-63 SYNCKKGLNISV
+63 
-75 YIVKV
+75 
-80 ENNIGKST
+80 
-88 KTVFDWIL
+88 
-96 GAAKKRQSSKKRKRP
+96 
-111 LSSSNIPAPKYPR
+111 
-124 PLEDKGK
+124 
-131 VCFCSCSNRG
+131 
-141 LSFLF
+141 
-146 MYIVYVQS
+146 
-154 TYRTYDLL
+154 
-162 VTGRDALPLNH
+162 
-173 RKLVGTEA
+173 
-181 TKLGSRDKHPENCSE
+181 
-196 DYRTSMTHYIG
+196 
-207 SNTKWIMLFKKFSLS
+207 
-222 SSRAIQ
+222 
-228 CRVRVIQRYLVKP
+228 
-241 IRAQPERANSEFTNG
+241 
-256 ELTQKK
+256 
-262 AEVKKTAKLV
+262 
-272 LVPSRYLSVFLDE
+272 
-285 RRLRIRLRRAR
+285 
-296 GLMGRRS
+296 
-303 NVVTVE
+303 
-309 RIFGHSTHQRN
+309 
-320 ERTAFYKLMRN
+320 
-331 TPDLLFPADWYIS
+331 
-344 VVVKLLKGE
+344 
-353 YKRRSQL
+353 
-360 RPLLWDNT
+360 
-368 IELPLDD
+368 
-375 VYTRLKIVS
+375 
-384 RRKADFRV
+384 

-445 FPKFELMLLLKCRD
+445 FPKFEILLLLKCRD
-459 IHKDIMESISEQLLP
+459 IHEDVMETISEQLLP
-474 EDVEEKT
+474 EDMEEKT

-486 NFVKDIHNQ
+486 NFIKDIHHQ
-495 ERTLIILDGLDE
+495 EKTLIILDGLDE
-507 LPKDSERYVDKLLQ
+507 LPKDSEHYVDKLLQ

-556 FTESDAFDYIRKH
+556 FTESDSFDYIRKH
-569 FKNVGPLHSS
+569 FNNVGPLHSS

-586 EIEENSLLHALRNNP
+586 EIKENTLLHALRNNP
-601 LNLLLLCVIYED
+601 LNLFLLCVIYED

-630 LCLLRRHCAKHNLE
+630 QCLLRRYCAKHNLE
-644 VPEENRALEKQYEET
+644 APQDNNALEKQFENS

-679 ESELAALERRY
+679 ESELAVLEKRY
-690 KGLVCRHVGLL
+690 KGLVSRHIGLV

-707 RRLKPQHE
+707 RRLMPQHE

-724 EYLAAAFIAHKLRGN
+724 EYLAAAFIAHKLQENELR
-739 QLSLFERLS
+739 LFERLS
-748 FHELAKKY
+748 VHELVKKY
-756 REVFLFVSGVLGRD
+756 REVFLFVSGILGRD

-776 QIGEELKNWGKWDWD
+776 QIGEELKNWGEWDWD
-791 WCRQFGVV
+791 RCRQFGVV
-799 TMDDRK
+799 TMNDRE
-805 REENWDDWDS
+805 REENWDHRDS
-815 DDEEDRGW
+815 EDEEDEGW
-823 EAATFLTESFCESGH
+823 EAATFLTKSFIESGH
-838 AEKVAETL
+838 AEKVAESL

-852 PTHVEIN
+852 PTHVDIE
-859 LDPPPRNDESG
+859 LDPTPGNDDTD

-884 LQKPVRLTVHKCSQ
+884 LQKPVGLTVCD
-898 GSSYQ
+898 SSRGQ
-903 TVAEHIQ
+903 NLSNETVAKYIQ
-910 SCPQLESLAIHTPS
+910 SCPQLESLTILTSA

-930 NALHKGLSGNTT
+930 NALHKGLSGNKT
-942 LSKFTLQVCGSI
+942 LSEFTLQVCGSI

-1013 DTSILALGKLSLNRA
+1013 DTSILALGKLLLNGA
-1028 LTELSLNISGDMQTF
+1028 LTGLSLNISGDMQTF
-1043 IVDVIGKGIA
+1043 IPDVISKGIA

-1125 CSRTTSNQL
+1125 CSRITSNQL

-1169 FSERLVRA
+1169 LSEVLVRA
-1177 PLTSLALKMHGKVTD
+1177 PLTSLALKMHGRVTD
-1192 NVAYCIASY
+1192 NVAYCIARY
-1201 VRRHNTLSS
+1201 VRRDKTLLS
-1210 MTIDVWGDL
+1210 MTIDVWGEL
-1219 APGTRSFLQGL
+1219 APETRSFLQGL
-1230 SNTDQTV
+1230 STTNQTV
-1237 EVKVHDVCVLP
+1237 EVKVHDVCVLSD
-1248 EESCNAFSV
+1248 ESYNALDV
-1257 SIDSIAS
+1257 CIDNIAS
-1264 LKPVLYKIKS
+1264 LKPVLYKIK
-1274 TSVEKINLKIINDDG
+1274 TTREEKINLKIINDDG
-1289 ASKEWTHLIGEALAE
+1289 LGQDWTQLIGDALAE
-1304 NTTVTALDVTIN
+1304 NATVTALDVTID
-1316 NYMTNVTADF
+1316 NYMTNGTS
-1326 GKDLGESLLRC
+1326 DLGKELDESLFR
-1337 SSMTVL
+1337 SSSLTVL

-1348 NYTKMAEGWECRL
+1348 TYGKMAEGWECSL

-1414 EKFWSYFLRKCLKEN
+1414 KKFWSYFLRKCLKEN

-1444 DLEDPDY
+1444 DIEDPDY
-1451 SFDDSFEEPYYWYD
+1451 SFDESYEEPDYWYD

-1487 TLISNCWVESV
+1487 TLSDSCWVESV

-1512 VTVSGDSSFPDCVS
+1512 VTVSGDPFFPKCER
-1526 WVPKLN
+1526 WVPELN
-1532 KGLSKNNSLTTL
+1532 YGLSKNNSLTTL
-1544 TLTAN
+1544 TLIAN
-1549 AYWEGERRE
+1549 EYSKGERRE
-1558 GKDFFWADKMY
+1558 GRNLFWADKMSSAE
-1569 TTVNASLT
+1569 NASLT

-1582 INICTEVSEDW
+1582 INICREVSEDW
-1593 LPELCDCLVNS
+1593 LPKLCDCLVNS
-1604 SSLTTFRL
+1604 SSLTTLRL
-1612 NVNNHFATN
+1612 NVNNHCATN
-1621 ESRIYDFR
+1621 ESRIYDFS

-1635 RSLSTFELTVTFYG
+1635 RSLSTFELIVTFYG